1 MGCDGASRAGIGHRF
16 ASVDDLEYLLD
27 PALADQADVADL
39 RLDQPPQADAAVEIT
54 IGMRTPTESGGVGS
68 RVLQYRI
75 RLVGHFYVSLSNSA
89 KLPLT
94 QNGPRY

>member
-1 MGCDGASRAGIGHRF
+1 
-16 ASVDDLEYLLD
+16 
-27 PALADQADVADL
+27 
-39 RLDQPPQADAAVEIT
+39 
-54 IGMRTPTESGGVGS
+54 MRTPTESGGVGS